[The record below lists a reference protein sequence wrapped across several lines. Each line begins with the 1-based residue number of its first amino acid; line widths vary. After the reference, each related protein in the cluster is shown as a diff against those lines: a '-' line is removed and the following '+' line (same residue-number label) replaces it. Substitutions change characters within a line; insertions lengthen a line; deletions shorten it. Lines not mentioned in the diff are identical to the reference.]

1 MEKTVKTI
9 TLSNFSQHDTEF
21 LADLIDTYL
30 QDQGIQ
36 ASSFAFNIEVDYEE
50 ETGGKNLSI
59 NLDDTLDVVAKLGG

>member
-1 MEKTVKTI
+1 MKTI
-9 TLSNFSQHDTEF
+9 TLSDFSQQDTEF

-36 ASSFAFNIEVDYEE
+36 ASSFAFNIEGDYEE

-59 NLDDTLDVVAKLGG
+59 SLDDTLDVVAKLGG

>member
-1 MEKTVKTI
+1 MKTI
-9 TLSNFSQHDTEF
+9 TLSDFSQQDTEF

-59 NLDDTLDVVAKLGG
+59 SLDDTLDVVAKLGG

>member
-1 MEKTVKTI
+1 MKTI
-9 TLSNFSQHDTEF
+9 TLSDFSQQDTEF

-36 ASSFAFNIEVDYEE
+36 AASFAFNIEVDYEE

-59 NLDDTLDVVAKLGG
+59 SLDDTLDVVAKLGG

>member
-1 MEKTVKTI
+1 MEKAMKTI
-9 TLSNFSQHDTEF
+9 TLSDFSQQDTEF

-59 NLDDTLDVVAKLGG
+59 SLDDTLDVVAKLGG